1 MPLEF
6 RCRVCGR
13 LYVPD
18 HADIV
23 AGPAVY
29 RLCPD
34 CRPVDATPPQSIPS
48 VVAEDSEAAV

>member
-6 RCRVCGR
+6 RCLTCRR
-13 LYVPD
+13 LYVPG

-34 CRPVDATPPQSIPS
+34 CRPV
-48 VVAEDSEAAV
+48 VVENQRPAEDSGVVA